1 MNKLRGQN
9 SGRAIYNPERW
20 CCESDALSTSG
31 NLENS
36 RGHRTGK
43 GQFFI
48 PIPKKG
54 NVKEC
59 LDYSTAVLIPHA
71 GKFIPKILQV
81 RLQQY
86 MNWELSDVQA
96 GFRKG
101 RETRDRISNIHWI
114 IEKATEFQKKTS
126 TSVSVT
132 TLKPLTVW
140 ITTNCGKFLKRWEYQ
155 TTLPASCETCMQV
168 KKQLRSKLE
177 PDMEKQSGSKLGKEY
192 DKAVYGH
199 PAYSTSMQSTPCEV
213 PAGWMNHK
221 LESK

>member
-1 MNKLRGQN
+1 MWSQVGLRTSISVNKLRGQN
-9 SGRAIYNPERW
+9 SSRAIYNPERW
-20 CCESDALSTSG
+20 CCESDALNTSG
-31 NLENS
+31 NLETS
-36 RGHRTGK
+36 SGHRTGK

-59 LDYSTAVLIPHA
+59 LDYRTVVLIPRA
-71 GKFIPKILQV
+71 GKFILKILQV

-101 RETRDRISNIHWI
+101 RETRDHISNIHWI
-114 IEKATEFQKKTS
+114 TEKATEFQKKTS

-155 TTLPASCETCMQV
+155 TTWPASCETCMQV

-177 PDMEKQSGSKLGKEY
+177 PDMEKQSGSKLGKEH

-199 PAYSTSMQSTPCEV
+199 PAY
-213 PAGWMNHK
+213 
-221 LESK
+221 